1 MDDAPPIAC
10 SLDAEGMAQRGS
22 EFAAL
27 RALSAERT
35 PTGITALFAAGFDDA
50 VRDFVRRESE
60 CCPFLQF
67 AIGTADG
74 GAVRL
79 DIDGPD
85 DARPI
90 LDAFLDLARS
100 GA

>member
-1 MDDAPPIAC
+1 VSEQPPIAC
-10 SLDAEGMAQRGS
+10 SLDGEGMAQRGG

-27 RALSAERT
+27 AAVSASRT
-35 PTGITALFAAGFDDA
+35 ARGITVVFAPGTEVA

-60 CCPFLQF
+60 CCPFLEF
-67 AIGTADG
+67 AVAVAEDG
-74 GAVRL
+74 VRL

-90 LDAFLDLARS
+90 IEAFLGLTRQS
-100 GA
+100 

>member
-1 MDDAPPIAC
+1 MADDTPIAC
-10 SLDAEGMAQRGS
+10 SLDAEGMAQRGT

-35 PTGITALFAAGFDDA
+35 PTGITALFAADLDAA

-60 CCPFLQF
+60 CCPFLRF
-67 AIGTADG
+67 AVHTDEQG
-74 GAVRL
+74 VRL